1 MRTLL
6 LTCCLLLF
14 ACGPTVASQSA
25 PKAAPSQAELEEL
38 WKTGSLWQ
46 VGDNIPK
53 VDAARKALVEAGE
66 AGLAFAFTKL
76 GSSDSLQYRC
86 LEVVFKGFGAQALP
100 GLLER
105 MAHEEVQ
112 VRRNVAALLG
122 VIDDRSV
129 AGQMVDHLKKEADL
143 RCKVGHLQTLA
154 RWKEP
159 TALDPLIECTRV
171 TQQQEPLAERLK
183 VRIVPLLGNF
193 QDEKAIARLI
203 ELLSD
208 EAYFVRDAARD
219 ALKQNPAG
227 VVKCRQL
234 VEAFGGGRTVAG
246 TSPALPMLLSVCA
259 ASVIRGQHD
268 LFLRVLASESSEL
281 RAAAARSLRAYLENV
296 HAALTLRGKGA
307 EKGRQGPSEEEAAAL
322 AEFHAFQKDLA
333 GLKRHLDKQ
342 WNQES
347 DPGALAARD
356 ELWATLERLLS

>member
-6 LTCCLLLF
+6 LTLCLFLL
-14 ACGPTVASQSA
+14 AGGPTVAAQPA
-25 PKAAPSQAELEEL
+25 PKAPTQAELEEL

-53 VDAARKALVEAGE
+53 VDAARQALVDAGE
-66 AGLAFAFTKL
+66 AGLAFALTKL

-86 LEVVFKGFGAQALP
+86 LEVVFKGFGARALP

-122 VIDDRSV
+122 AIDDRSV

-171 TQQQEPLAERLK
+171 TQSQEPLAERLK
-183 VRIVPLLGNF
+183 VRLVPLLGNF
-193 QDEKAIARLI
+193 EDKKAIARLI

-219 ALKQNPAG
+219 ALKQSAAG
-227 VVKCRQL
+227 VVKCRRL
-234 VEAFGGGRTVAG
+234 VEAIQGGTAEPGA
-246 TSPALPMLLSVCA
+246 PALPLLLSVCA
-259 ASVIRGQHD
+259 ASVNRGQQD
-268 LFLRVLASESSEL
+268 LFVRALASPSAEI
-281 RAAAARSLRAYLENV
+281 RAAGARSLRAYLENV

-307 EKGRQGPSEEEAAAL
+307 EKGQQGPSEEEAAAL
-322 AEFHAFQKDLA
+322 AEFRAFQKDLA
-333 GLKRHLDKQ
+333 DLKRHLDKQ

-356 ELWATLERLLS
+356 ELWATLEKLLS

>member
-129 AGQMVDHLKKEADL
+129 AGQMVEHLKKEADL

-159 TALDPLIECTRV
+159 TALGPLIDCTRV
-171 TQQQEPLAERLK
+171 TQDKEPLAERLK
-183 VRIVPLLGNF
+183 VRIVPLLANYE
-193 QDEKAIARLI
+193 DEKVIARLI
-203 ELLSD
+203 ELLD
-208 EAYFVRDAARD
+208 DDAYFVRDAARD
-219 ALKQNPAG
+219 ALKGSPPG
-227 VVKCRQL
+227 IEKCRQV
-234 VEAFGGGRTVAG
+234 VEAALTAKRQV
-246 TSPALPMLLSVCA
+246 ALPASMPLLLGVCA
-259 ASVIRGQHD
+259 ASSVRGHHD
-268 LFLRVLASESSEL
+268 VFL
-281 RAAAARSLRAYLENV
+281 
-296 HAALTLRGKGA
+296 
-307 EKGRQGPSEEEAAAL
+307 AAL
-322 AEFHAFQKDLA
+322 AVESGALRSAGARALSAYLDNVAVALKGRAKSGRVHSNGMTEGEMELGDFQQDLVA
-333 GLKRHLDKQ
+333 IKQ
-342 WNQES
+342 HVDRQIKSES
-347 DPGALAARD
+347 DPGALASCE
-356 ELWATLERLLS
+356 ELLEALARLLN